1 MTVGGM
7 VKSLEKMSKGNMDMV
22 VFMKMENGLGDTCTV
37 DPHVDL
43 NIIMMSDNPPI
54 ATLMICSE
62 HGWEGV

>member
-1 MTVGGM
+1 
-7 VKSLEKMSKGNMDMV
+7 MSKGNMDMA